1 MVWTYT
7 PRGNF
12 IVRRAYRLVAGSRI
26 GNIFKGASNEENR
39 KIFWKT
45 IWRLNIPNKVK
56 SFAWKASKN
65 ILPTKANLCRR
76 KVLVNPICEAYDTGI
91 ENSAHLFWECD
102 KAREVWQAFGLT
114 FDNHGLVFH
123 EFVDLL
129 WRLKFSRCVEDDT
142 LELVLMI
149 AWNIRHNRNQ
159 VQHGKARQLSRAI
172 LHKARV
178 LLEEFQIANFSMPH
192 FVSDE
197 ATHWVASL
205 SPGYKVNVDG
215 GTFTNSQ
222 SSRIGV
228 IIWDIV
234 GQMEAAM
241 SKRLPISLGTLESET
256 KALEEGVLFAWDVG
270 VREVVFKSDSKIII
284 DALQEV
290 NEALA
295 TICYIIEG
303 IQQKL
308 QDFRSMQ
315 VNHVKQEGNRPA
327 HNLAQHAN
335 DVFNYVTWIKKNPN
349 MIESSLAQD
358 VLFLSSS

>member
-1 MVWTYT
+1 M
-7 PRGNF
+7 
-12 IVRRAYRLVAGSRI
+12 
-26 GNIFKGASNEENR
+26 
-39 KIFWKT
+39 
-45 IWRLNIPNKVK
+45 
-56 SFAWKASKN
+56 
-65 ILPTKANLCRR
+65 
-76 KVLVNPICEAYDTGI
+76 
-91 ENSAHLFWECD
+91 
-102 KAREVWQAFGLT
+102 
-114 FDNHGLVFH
+114 
-123 EFVDLL
+123 
-129 WRLKFSRCVEDDT
+129 
-142 LELVLMI
+142 
-149 AWNIRHNRNQ
+149 
-159 VQHGKARQLSRAI
+159 
-172 LHKARV
+172 
-178 LLEEFQIANFSMPH
+178 
-192 FVSDE
+192 
-197 ATHWVASL
+197 ASL

-228 IIWDIV
+228 IIRDIV
-234 GQMEAAM
+234 GQMEVAM

-290 NEALA
+290 SEALA

-335 DVFNYVTWIKKNPN
+335 DVFNHVTWIEENPN